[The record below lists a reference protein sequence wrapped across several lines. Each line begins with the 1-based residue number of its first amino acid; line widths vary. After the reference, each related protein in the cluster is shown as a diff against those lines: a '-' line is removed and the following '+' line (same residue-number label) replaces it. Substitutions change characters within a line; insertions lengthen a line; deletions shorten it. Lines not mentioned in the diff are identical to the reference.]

1 MVVLLFFIYRLSCIC
16 NMKVYIRDAYNKI
29 AQKILNFLKLIFCKI
44 FKSLLDKAWIRI
56 NNKDLEFDKW
66 AKKQVTN

>member
-1 MVVLLFFIYRLSCIC
+1 
-16 NMKVYIRDAYNKI
+16 MKVYIRDAYNKI
-29 AQKILNFLKLIFCKI
+29 TQKILNFLELIFCKI

-56 NNKDLEFDKW
+56 NNKGLEFDKW